1 MNDKKTNI
9 ESVWVK
15 KICEGDAQ
23 SFESLFKAYC
33 QNLIYFARRY
43 VFDKQTAENIVQDIF
58 VRIWTNRQNLDST
71 KSIKTYLFTA
81 VKNESLKYLRRADVE
96 NRNNQIE
103 VDRIEDTENAYDR
116 VEQKEIYED
125 LNEAVNSLP
134 EKCAEIFRMSK
145 FDKLKYSEIA
155 DVLNISVK
163 TVETQMGRA
172 LEKLRKNLKHL
183 IILFLTITFLLSKI

>member
-1 MNDKKTNI
+1 VNDKKTNI

>member
-1 MNDKKTNI
+1 MNDNKTNI

-15 KICEGDAQ
+15 KICEGDAK

-81 VKNESLKYLRRADVE
+81 KNESLKYLRHADVE
-96 NRNNQIE
+96 NKNNQIE

-155 DVLNISVK
+155 EVLNISVK

-172 LEKLRKNLKHL
+172 LKKLRENLKYL
-183 IILFLTITFLLSKI
+183 IILFITITFLLSKI